1 MKDVVVVIMAGG
13 LGKRMGSN
21 VPKVLHKLGDIPM
34 LCHILIRLNVL
45 SLFLNI
51 KKILIVV
58 GKFKDLIKAELD
70 NHLNLPDYE
79 FVIQEEPLGT
89 GHAIQCCKQAL
100 SVYPE
105 SETLIL
111 SGDVP
116 LIRPYTMNKLIS
128 IPSPVKII
136 TAKVKEPCGYGRI
149 IRNGDYFEK
158 IIEHKD
164 CSETELEINE
174 INSGIYAINTS
185 YLCKHLPS
193 LKNNNSQKEY
203 YLTDIIEII
212 KREES
217 VAVGTYE
224 MPEEDQYETTGV
236 NTLEQL
242 KELEKILPKK
252 LEQII
257 IKNKIE

>member
-1 MKDVVVVIMAGG
+1 MSKVVIVVIMAGG
-13 LGKRMGSN
+13 LGKRMSSN
-21 VPKVLHKLGDIPM
+21 LPKVLHKLGGIPM
-34 LCHILIRLNVL
+34 LCHILLKLKVL
-45 SLFLNI
+45 ANIVNI

-58 GKFKDLIKAELD
+58 GKFKDIIEEELKRFPG
-70 NHLNLPDYE
+70 LPDYE
-79 FVIQEEPLGT
+79 FIMQSEALGT
-89 GHAIQCCKQAL
+89 GHAIQCCIDEL
-100 SVYPE
+100 SIYPN

-116 LIRPYTMNKLIS
+116 LIRPYTMNKLIL

-149 IRNGDYFEK
+149 IRNGDYFKK
-158 IIEHKD
+158 IVEHKD
-164 CSETELEINE
+164 CSESELEINE
-174 INSGIYAINTS
+174 INCGIYAINTA

-193 LKNNNSQKEY
+193 LKNNNSQNEY

-224 MPEEDQYETTGV
+224 MPQEDQYETTGV

-242 KELEKILPKK
+242 KELEKHLVRNGV
-252 LEQII
+252 
-257 IKNKIE
+257 KNKIE

>member
-1 MKDVVVVIMAGG
+1 MKDIIVVIMAGG
-13 LGKRMGSN
+13 LGKRMGGN
-21 VPKVLHKLGDIPM
+21 LPKVLHKLAGIPM
-34 LCHILIRLNVL
+34 LCHILIKLKV
-45 SLFLNI
+45 FAKIANI

-58 GKFKDLIKAELD
+58 GKFKDVIEQELKSFPE
-70 NHLNLPDYE
+70 LPDYE
-79 FVIQEEPLGT
+79 FVIQDEPLGT
-89 GHAIQCCKQAL
+89 GHAIKCCINEL
-100 SVYPE
+100 SVYPNT
-105 SETLIL
+105 ETLIL

-149 IRNGDYFEK
+149 VRNGDYFEK
-158 IIEHKD
+158 IVEHKD
-164 CSETELEINE
+164 CSESEIEINE
-174 INSGIYAINTS
+174 INSGIYAINTE

-212 KREES
+212 KREEGIT
-217 VAVGTYE
+217 VGTYE
-224 MPEEDQYETTGV
+224 MPKEDQYETTGV

-242 KELEKILPKK
+242 RELEKILPKK
-252 LEQII
+252 LEEIVV
-257 IKNKIE
+257 KNKIE

>member
-1 MKDVVVVIMAGG
+1 MSKDAVVVIMAGG

-21 VPKVLHKLGDIPM
+21 LPKVLHKVSGIPM
-34 LCHILIRLNVL
+34 LCHILLKLKVLANIVNIR
-45 SLFLNI
+45 
-51 KKILIVV
+51 KILIVV
-58 GKFKDLIKAELD
+58 GKFKDIIEEELKRFPD
-70 NHLNLPDYE
+70 LPDYI
-79 FVIQEEPLGT
+79 FVMQDEPLGT
-89 GHAIQCCKQAL
+89 GHAIQCCIPEL
-100 SVYPE
+100 SVYPN

-116 LIRPYTMNKLIS
+116 LIRPYTMNKLIL

-149 IRNGDYFEK
+149 LRNGDYFERIK
-158 IIEHKD
+158 EHKD
-164 CSETELEINE
+164 CSESELEINE
-174 INSGIYAINTS
+174 INCGIYAINTA

-193 LKNNNSQKEY
+193 LKNNNSQNEY

-212 KREES
+212 KREEGL
-217 VAVGTYE
+217 AVGTYE
-224 MPEEDQYETTGV
+224 MPQEDQYETIGI

-242 KELEKILPKK
+242 KELEKICLRNG
-252 LEQII
+252 

>member
-1 MKDVVVVIMAGG
+1 MSKDVIVVIMAGG
-13 LGKRMGSN
+13 LGKRMSSN
-21 VPKVLHKLGDIPM
+21 LPKVLHKLGGIPM
-34 LCHILIRLNVL
+34 LCHILLKLKVL
-45 SLFLNI
+45 ANIVNI

-58 GKFKDLIKAELD
+58 GKFKD
-70 NHLNLPDYE
+70 YE
-79 FVIQEEPLGT
+79 FIMQSEALGT
-89 GHAIQCCKQAL
+89 GHAIQCCIDEL
-100 SVYPE
+100 SIYPN

-116 LIRPYTMNKLIS
+116 LIRPYTMNKLIL

-149 IRNGDYFEK
+149 IRNGDYFKK
-158 IIEHKD
+158 IVEHKD
-164 CSETELEINE
+164 CSESELEINE
-174 INSGIYAINTS
+174 INCGIYAINTA

-193 LKNNNSQKEY
+193 LKNNNSQNEY

-224 MPEEDQYETTGV
+224 MPQEDQYETTGV

-242 KELEKILPKK
+242 KELEKYLVRNGV
-252 LEQII
+252 
-257 IKNKIE
+257 KNKIE

>member
-1 MKDVVVVIMAGG
+1 MSKDAVVVIMAGG

-21 VPKVLHKLGDIPM
+21 LPKVLHKVSGIPM
-34 LCHILIRLNVL
+34 LCHILLKLKVLANIVNIR
-45 SLFLNI
+45 
-51 KKILIVV
+51 KILIVV
-58 GKFKDLIKAELD
+58 GKFKDIIEEELKRFPD
-70 NHLNLPDYE
+70 FLPDYI
-79 FVIQEEPLGT
+79 FVMQDEPLGT
-89 GHAIQCCKQAL
+89 GHAIQCCIPEL
-100 SVYPE
+100 SVYPN

-116 LIRPYTMNKLIS
+116 LIRPYTMNKLIL

-149 IRNGDYFEK
+149 LRNGDYFERIK
-158 IIEHKD
+158 EHKD
-164 CSETELEINE
+164 CSESELEINE
-174 INSGIYAINTS
+174 INCGIYAINTA

-193 LKNNNSQKEY
+193 LKNNNSQNEY

-212 KREES
+212 KREEGL
-217 VAVGTYE
+217 AVGTYE
-224 MPEEDQYETTGV
+224 MPQEDQYETTGV

-242 KELEKILPKK
+242 KELEKIYLRNG
-252 LEQII
+252 